1 MKIPGMKFVILLSAL
16 TALCGCV
23 YEVPLVEEALLPIDP
38 AAVGVWT
45 TVRDEAEGAAQ
56 AEKLVVLPFS
66 GNEYMIIYPAGK
78 DEMYF
83 RAYPVEVS
91 GMKLI
96 QLRWIGQRQSPLGGK
111 EKPYQLCSYDIT
123 DDLLTI
129 RVLNAELLD
138 REAETPEKLQRSL
151 FENKSAP
158 GLLQE
163 PGRFR
168 KVVE

>member
-1 MKIPGMKFVILLSAL
+1 MTGMKWAIPLSAF

-23 YEVPLVEEALLPIDP
+23 YKVPLVEEALLPIDP

-45 TVRDEAEGAAQ
+45 TVRDEADAA
-56 AEKLVVLPFS
+56 AKPEKLVVLPFS

-123 DDLLTI
+123 DGLLTI
-129 RVLNAELLD
+129 RVLNAELLN
-138 REAETPEKLQRSL
+138 REAETPEALQRSL
-151 FENKSAP
+151 VENRSAP
-158 GLLQE
+158 GLLQD